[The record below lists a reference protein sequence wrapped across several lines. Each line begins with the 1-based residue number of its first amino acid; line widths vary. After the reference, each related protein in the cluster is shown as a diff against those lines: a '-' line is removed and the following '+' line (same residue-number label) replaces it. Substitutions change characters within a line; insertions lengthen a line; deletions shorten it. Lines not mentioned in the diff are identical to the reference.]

1 MNIFLSF
8 MIFIMGTFFGSFF
21 TLAVYR
27 IPLKKDITHERS
39 FCPNCNHKLG
49 FFDLVPIFSYL
60 FLKGKCRYCGQK
72 VRIRYLLLEVLSGA
86 VFLLAYLSLNIQNI
100 WLEQQKLISFIQFV
114 FIYVTLVIVA
124 GIDKEY
130 RKINPSV
137 LLFGE
142 ICQALYILYL
152 YIIEHPSMYRYSIYF
167 ALFILIFLINHIKQK
182 KKESYVLQFSLL
194 LSYCLL
200 IVDLKAMVYIF
211 FFSMVLLTILY
222 FMTKQKN
229 KMTRNMPFGFVMA
242 FSTICYIIVENFI
255 KFY

>member
-1 MNIFLSF
+1 MNLFLNF

-27 IPLKKDITHERS
+27 IPLKKDITHEHS

-72 VRIRYLLLEVLSGA
+72 VRIRYLVLEVLSGC
-86 VFLLAYLSLNIQNI
+86 VFLLAYRSLNIQNI
-100 WLEQQKLISFIQFV
+100 FYDSSKLVSFIAFV
-114 FIYVTLVIVA
+114 FAYVTLVIVA

-130 RKINPSV
+130 REINQSV
-137 LLFGE
+137 LLFGG
-142 ICQALYILYL
+142 ICQTLYILYL
-152 YIIEHPSMYRYSIYF
+152 YMIEHASMYRYSIYF
-167 ALFILIFLINHIKQK
+167 VIFVVLFLIHNILQRKKQI
-182 KKESYVLQFSLL
+182 YGLQIAVL

-200 IVDLKAMVYIF
+200 IVDLKAM
-211 FFSMVLLTILY
+211 LCILGIT
-222 FMTKQKN
+222 MILMLILQVRKNQKSKTTL
-229 KMTRNMPFGFVMA
+229 KMPLGFGIA
-242 FSTICYIIVENFI
+242 FSTICYSIVENFV